1 MHPNYTNDEADMGD
15 KQVRWRIRPFRPAD
29 QTAAKA
35 LIQAGLAEH
44 FGYLD
49 PTCNPDLDDI
59 AAAYPAPGGA
69 FFVVEAVGE
78 IIGTGAL
85 QAETAVDPASPAR
98 PPCGRI
104 VRVSVAPAYRRQ
116 GVGRAVTDHLIAA
129 ARRRRYR
136 WLLVETNDDWR
147 GAIRLYREAG
157 FQSYAHRN
165 GEIHMA
171 LPL

>member
-1 MHPNYTNDEADMGD
+1 MRPNYTNDEDDMDD

-49 PTCNPDLDDI
+49 PTANPDLDDI
-59 AAAYPAPGGA
+59 NAAYAAAEDV
-69 FFVVEAVGE
+69 FFIVELGEE

-85 QAETAVDPASPAR
+85 QEETAVDPASPAQ

-104 VRVSVAPAYRRQ
+104 VRVSVAPAYRRR
-116 GVGRAVTDHLIAA
+116 GIGRAITDYLIEV
-129 ARRRRYR
+129 ARQRRYR

-157 FQSYAHRN
+157 FQSYAHCN

-171 LPL
+171 LSL